1 MKNLEQFKKLN
12 RTELS
17 AIKGKGGPADDREP
31 LPVPYFLCPECYMIA
46 AFMATRGLY

>member
-17 AIKGKGGPADDREP
+17 VIKGGEDNRQPEP
-31 LPVPYFLCPECYMIA
+31 IPFRLCPQCYITWWMV
-46 AFMATRGLY
+46 RGALQ